1 MIKPKFTVFF
11 FNFSIFALAVEAS
24 MPMGMSLDNI
34 LASKMR
40 RSGPRGAYY
49 VPNIKMIKGLKR
61 SVGDFLAPDFDFQ

>member
-1 MIKPKFTVFF
+1 
-11 FNFSIFALAVEAS
+11 